1 MNENKIIDRKFFAD
15 LAEEYA
21 LNTSHFEWLGGVRH
35 PEIVVKGDML
45 DRLIE
50 LQSQFKRLEV
60 MGDIQPDGNTL
71 VSCRFHIHGAKSNPV
86 YRKYT
91 RFVVSNYSSYV
102 SDNNEYYNDE
112 WSRETITRIFAYLR
126 RLVDAIISV

>member
-50 LQSQFKRLEV
+50 LQSQFK
-60 MGDIQPDGNTL
+60 
-71 VSCRFHIHGAKSNPV
+71 
-86 YRKYT
+86 
-91 RFVVSNYSSYV
+91 
-102 SDNNEYYNDE
+102 
-112 WSRETITRIFAYLR
+112 
-126 RLVDAIISV
+126 

>member
-71 VSCRFHIHGAKSNPV
+71 VSCRRAIRFTD
-86 YRKYT
+86 RKYT

>member
-1 MNENKIIDRKFFAD
+1 MGLIRESILKFTKNEDMNENKIIDRKF
-15 LAEEYA
+15 L
-21 LNTSHFEWLGGVRH
+21 RH

-86 YRKYT
+86 YRPEIYPFRCFKLF
-91 RFVVSNYSSYV
+91 FVC
-102 SDNNEYYNDE
+102 
-112 WSRETITRIFAYLR
+112 FG
-126 RLVDAIISV
+126 

>member
-60 MGDIQPDGNTL
+60 MGGK
-71 VSCRFHIHGAKSNPV
+71 GNPV
-86 YRKYT
+86 YRPEIYPFRCFKLF
-91 RFVVSNYSSYV
+91 FVC
-102 SDNNEYYNDE
+102 
-112 WSRETITRIFAYLR
+112 FG
-126 RLVDAIISV
+126 

>member
-1 MNENKIIDRKFFAD
+1 MGLIRESILKFTKNEDMNENKIIDRKFFAD

-21 LNTSHFEWLGGVRH
+21 LNTSDFEWLGGVRH

-71 VSCRFHIHGAKSNPV
+71 VSCRFFHIHGAKGNPV
-86 YRKYT
+86 YRPEIYPFRCFKLF
-91 RFVVSNYSSYV
+91 FVC
-102 SDNNEYYNDE
+102 
-112 WSRETITRIFAYLR
+112 FG
-126 RLVDAIISV
+126 

>member
-71 VSCRFHIHGAKSNPV
+71 EIYPFRCFKLF
-86 YRKYT
+86 
-91 RFVVSNYSSYV
+91 FVC
-102 SDNNEYYNDE
+102 
-112 WSRETITRIFAYLR
+112 FG
-126 RLVDAIISV
+126 

>member
-1 MNENKIIDRKFFAD
+1 MGLIRESILKFTKNEDMNENKIIDRKFFAD

-21 LNTSHFEWLGGVRH
+21 LNTSHFEW
-35 PEIVVKGDML
+35 L

-86 YRKYT
+86 YRPEIYPFRCFKLF
-91 RFVVSNYSSYV
+91 FVC
-102 SDNNEYYNDE
+102 
-112 WSRETITRIFAYLR
+112 FG
-126 RLVDAIISV
+126 

>member
-1 MNENKIIDRKFFAD
+1 MGLIRESILKFTKNEDMNENKIIDRKFFAD

-86 YRKYT
+86 YRPEIYPFRCFKLL
-91 RFVVSNYSSYV
+91 FVCYG
-102 SDNNEYYNDE
+102 
-112 WSRETITRIFAYLR
+112 
-126 RLVDAIISV
+126 

>member
-1 MNENKIIDRKFFAD
+1 MNGWA
-15 LAEEYA
+15 
-21 LNTSHFEWLGGVRH
+21 GVRH

-86 YRKYT
+86 YRPEIYPFRCFKLF
-91 RFVVSNYSSYV
+91 FVC
-102 SDNNEYYNDE
+102 
-112 WSRETITRIFAYLR
+112 FG
-126 RLVDAIISV
+126 

>member
-35 PEIVVKGDML
+35 PEIVVKGDK
-45 DRLIE
+45 
-50 LQSQFKRLEV
+50 FKRLEV

-86 YRKYT
+86 YRPEIYPFRCFKLF
-91 RFVVSNYSSYV
+91 FVC
-102 SDNNEYYNDE
+102 
-112 WSRETITRIFAYLR
+112 FG
-126 RLVDAIISV
+126 

>member
-35 PEIVVKGDML
+35 PEIVDKGDML
-45 DRLIE
+45 DKLIE

-71 VSCRFHIHGAKSNPV
+71 VSCRFFHIHGAKGNPV
-86 YRKYT
+86 YRPEIYPFRCFKLF
-91 RFVVSNYSSYV
+91 FVC
-102 SDNNEYYNDE
+102 
-112 WSRETITRIFAYLR
+112 FG
-126 RLVDAIISV
+126 